1 MTLHLPDGREVRLGT
16 RTLGRGAEG
25 LVRELADTEDLC
37 AKLYLDPAPDLH
49 QRLVALM
56 RTEPATWPGD
66 HGEHLHVAWP
76 RQALLD
82 DGGHTVGF
90 LMPRVEGRSLTRLF
104 DPYVRAEAIDEP
116 TWRVL
121 VAVAA
126 RVARLLG
133 RLHQAGIVVGDV
145 SPANIMVSR
154 TGHVTLIDCD
164 TVQFTDPTTGLRY
177 SCAKVTP
184 EYAPPT
190 LAGAGPSALT
200 PADDAF
206 GLAILIC
213 QLLMEGDHP
222 FEGVPADP
230 AEADALAQDN
240 IRLRN
245 NRIVT
250 PQRFVPLPGTIPPR
264 VLPPQVM
271 ALAHTCF
278 GEGHLHPEARP
289 LSDDWEKALE
299 HAGFELMGCRVN
311 PRHLFHSSLP
321 GCVWCAR
328 IAQGFDDRYPA
339 AFVAP
344 RVVAPPAAPRS
355 AKVVQRTD
363 GALAALRRRPVLA
376 ISVVLAV
383 LLLLMVLAAVLR

>member
-1 MTLHLPDGREVRLGT
+1 MSLQLPDGRKVRLGA
-16 RTLGRGAEG
+16 RTFGRGAEG
-25 LVRELADTEDLC
+25 LVHELAGTEDLC
-37 AKLYLDPAPDLH
+37 AKIYLDPAPDLH

-66 HGEHLHVAWP
+66 HAEHLHVAWP

-82 DGGHTVGF
+82 EGGRTIGF
-90 LMPRVEGRSLTRLF
+90 LMPRVAGRSLTRLF

-121 VAVAA
+121 VAVGA
-126 RVARLLG
+126 RVARLLA

-145 SPANIMVSR
+145 SPANIMVSP

-164 TVQFTDPTTGLRY
+164 TVQFTDPATGIAH

-184 EYAPPT
+184 EYAPPA
-190 LAGAGPSALT
+190 LACTGPASLT

-206 GLAILIC
+206 GLGILIC

-245 NRIVT
+245 NRILY
-250 PQRFVPLPGTIPPR
+250 PQRFVPLPGAIPPT

-271 ALAHTCF
+271 VLAQACF
-278 GEGHLHPEARP
+278 GEGHFRPEARP
-289 LSDDWEKALE
+289 L
-299 HAGFELMGCRVN
+299 
-311 PRHLFHSSLP
+311 
-321 GCVWCAR
+321 
-328 IAQGFDDRYPA
+328 
-339 AFVAP
+339 
-344 RVVAPPAAPRS
+344 PRS
-355 AKVVQRTD
+355 SA
-363 GALAALRRRPVLA
+363 RRPKRGRA
-376 ISVVLAV
+376 TRARSGSIWRRPAGGRFRS
-383 LLLLMVLAAVLR
+383 RRNWH